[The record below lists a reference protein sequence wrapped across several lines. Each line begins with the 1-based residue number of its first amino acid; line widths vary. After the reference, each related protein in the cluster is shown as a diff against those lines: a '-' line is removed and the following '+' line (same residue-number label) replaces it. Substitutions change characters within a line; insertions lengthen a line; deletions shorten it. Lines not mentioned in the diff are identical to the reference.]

1 MNKIISLKSSTETPS
16 LYENAEAIV
25 LFLCRECVD
34 HIRNLSLPEE
44 VFDLI
49 GYQVGKQGYAFTETG
64 KVTSMLVK
72 NGSGYQQIILAGIGA
87 GKECTP
93 NHLRVAAGNAAR
105 ELQGSKIKTAVAAG
119 PILKNP
125 KRGHYL
131 KALAEG
137 LLLGSYEF
145 NKYKSEKEKGNVA
158 DKNETAGAA
167 AKNEN
172 LTAGA
177 AAKNENLTA
186 GAASGTERKITGGK
200 VAGKNVT
207 AAVKE
212 TISVTIASGIANGEE
227 ILIEASVICKA
238 ICHARDLANEPG
250 NVINPETLAEEAVET
265 AEKHNLEAKVLT
277 VKEMQKLGMGAIL
290 AVGEGSVHEPRMV
303 ALKYANGGDKPFT
316 AFVGKGITFDSG
328 GISIKPSDGMGEMKD
343 DMTGAATVLGA
354 MEAIAE
360 LKLPVNVIGIM
371 ACAENM
377 PSGSAQRPGDIVKA
391 ASGTTI
397 EVVNTDA
404 EGRMVL
410 ADAVWYACRQGA
422 AKVIDIATLTG
433 AVIIALGEHTSGIVS
448 NSDELA
454 ESIKKAGHRAGEEW
468 WQLPMVEEAEE
479 MIKSSCADV
488 KNSAGRPAGTITGG
502 AFIGRFVDKGI
513 PWAHLDIG
521 GTSTAKKTEG
531 HIPEGC
537 TAFGTATLIELART
551 L

>member
-1 MNKIISLKSSTETPS
+1 MKKIISLKSSAETPS

-25 LFLCRECVD
+25 LFLCKECVD

-93 NHLRVAAGNAAR
+93 NHLRVAAGNAVR

-145 NKYKSEKEKGNVA
+145 NKYKSEKEKGNAA
-158 DKNETAGAA
+158 DKNETAGV
-167 AKNEN
+167 
-172 LTAGA
+172 

-212 TISVTIASGIANGEE
+212 TISVTIISGIANGEE
-227 ILIEASVICKA
+227 ILKEASVICKT

-265 AEKHNLEAKVLT
+265 AEKHNLETEVLT

-303 ALKYANGGDKPFT
+303 VLKYANGGDKPFT

-371 ACAENM
+371 ACAETCPPVR
-377 PSGSAQRPGDIVKA
+377 PSAP
-391 ASGTTI
+391 
-397 EVVNTDA
+397 
-404 EGRMVL
+404 
-410 ADAVWYACRQGA
+410 
-422 AKVIDIATLTG
+422 AT
-433 AVIIALGEHTSGIVS
+433 
-448 NSDELA
+448 
-454 ESIKKAGHRAGEEW
+454 
-468 WQLPMVEEAEE
+468 
-479 MIKSSCADV
+479 
-488 KNSAGRPAGTITGG
+488 
-502 AFIGRFVDKGI
+502 
-513 PWAHLDIG
+513 
-521 GTSTAKKTEG
+521 
-531 HIPEGC
+531 
-537 TAFGTATLIELART
+537 
-551 L
+551 

>member
-1 MNKIISLKSSTETPS
+1 M
-16 LYENAEAIV
+16 
-25 LFLCRECVD
+25 
-34 HIRNLSLPEE
+34 
-44 VFDLI
+44 
-49 GYQVGKQGYAFTETG
+49 
-64 KVTSMLVK
+64 
-72 NGSGYQQIILAGIGA
+72 
-87 GKECTP
+87 
-93 NHLRVAAGNAAR
+93 
-105 ELQGSKIKTAVAAG
+105 
-119 PILKNP
+119 
-125 KRGHYL
+125 
-131 KALAEG
+131 
-137 LLLGSYEF
+137 LGSYEF
-145 NKYKSEKEKGNVA
+145 NKYKSEKEKGNAA

-167 AKNEN
+167 A
-172 LTAGA
+172 
-177 AAKNENLTA
+177 
-186 GAASGTERKITGGK
+186 GTDHKITGGK
-200 VAGKNVT
+200 AAGKNVT
-207 AAVKE
+207 AAGKE
-212 TISVTIASGIANGEE
+212 TVSVTIVSGIANGEE
-227 ILIEASVICKA
+227 ILKEASVICKA

-265 AEKHNLEAKVLT
+265 AEKHNLETEVLT

-303 ALKYANGGDKPFT
+303 VLKYANGGDKPFT

-328 GISIKPSDGMGEMKD
+328 GISIKPSDGMG
-343 DMTGAATVLGA
+343 
-354 MEAIAE
+354 E

-454 ESIKKAGHRAGEEW
+454 ETIKKAGHRAGEEW
-468 WQLPMVEEAEE
+468 WQLPIVEEAEE

-537 TAFGTATLIELART
+537 TAFGTATLIELAVASKLGASPLRQSRHDGEFH
-551 L
+551 LME